1 MKKYSI
7 IIALLLIV
15 IGGESC
21 QSTARQNPKY
31 YPFFPT
37 WLGIRFKSRIQYRWY
52 LPPYLYLKK
61 YVK

>member
-15 IGGESC
+15 IGGNPAK
-21 QSTARQNPKY
+21 ARQNPKY

-52 LPPYLYLKK
+52 RPLTFT
-61 YVK
+61 